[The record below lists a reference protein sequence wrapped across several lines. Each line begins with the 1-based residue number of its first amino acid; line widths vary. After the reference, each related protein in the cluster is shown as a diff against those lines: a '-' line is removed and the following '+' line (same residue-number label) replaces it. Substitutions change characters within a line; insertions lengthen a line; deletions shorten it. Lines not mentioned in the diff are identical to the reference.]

1 MAGECV
7 LASVN
12 VFHMVVTKRLGIVC
26 DVYIVIEM
34 TEKMTQR
41 SNYNESCMQMKI
53 YDFDMTFIYE

>member
-7 LASVN
+7 RASVN
-12 VFHMVVTKRLGIVC
+12 VYHMVVTKRLGIVY
-26 DVYIVIEM
+26 VYIVIEM

-41 SNYNESCMQMKI
+41 SKSKESCMQMKI